1 MFAVVIISLSA
12 LFVAAA
18 QKGTNDPVSRIAV
31 LGVSPS
37 GIPSKPR
44 ECRWD
49 NQEIIIAYA
58 QKSATAS
65 ELMKFLAVPKNV
77 KACTDALGTQFC
89 LIAIE
94 PTGVTKVIVKN
105 GIVGK
110 PEFSLPRAPIAW
122 ADDVH
127 FLLKEK

>member
-1 MFAVVIISLSA
+1 MIISLSA
-12 LFVAAA
+12 LSVAAA
-18 QKGTNDPVSRIAV
+18 QKGNNDPVSRITV

-49 NQEIIIAYA
+49 NQTIIIAYA
-58 QKSATAS
+58 GKSATAS
-65 ELMKFLAVPKNV
+65 ELIKFLAVPKNV

-89 LIAIE
+89 LLAIE
-94 PTGVTKVIVKN
+94 STGVTKVIVKN

-110 PEFSLPRAPIAW
+110 PEFSLPKAPLAW
-122 ADDVH
+122 SDDIH
-127 FLLKEK
+127 FLLKEN